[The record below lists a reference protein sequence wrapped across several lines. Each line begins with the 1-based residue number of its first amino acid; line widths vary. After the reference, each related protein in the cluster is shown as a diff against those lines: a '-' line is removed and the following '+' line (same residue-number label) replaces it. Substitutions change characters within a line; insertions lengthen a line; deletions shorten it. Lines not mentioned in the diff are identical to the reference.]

1 MQNYKNLLNL
11 YGNIIDQDRR
21 EILDLY
27 SMAWSDYLM
36 NIHEIT
42 LIPFINLVQVVYIL
56 FIVHIRW
63 ICYGLS
69 LVTVLY

>member
-1 MQNYKNLLNL
+1 
-11 YGNIIDQDRR
+11 
-21 EILDLY
+21 
-27 SMAWSDYLM
+27 MAWSDYLM

-69 LVTVLY
+69 LVTVLYKQHGLSEVYFIRFNFEKFLDHPSGYV

>member
-1 MQNYKNLLNL
+1 
-11 YGNIIDQDRR
+11 
-21 EILDLY
+21 
-27 SMAWSDYLM
+27 MAWSDYLM

-69 LVTVLY
+69 LVTVLYNNTGYLKFISFGLILKSF